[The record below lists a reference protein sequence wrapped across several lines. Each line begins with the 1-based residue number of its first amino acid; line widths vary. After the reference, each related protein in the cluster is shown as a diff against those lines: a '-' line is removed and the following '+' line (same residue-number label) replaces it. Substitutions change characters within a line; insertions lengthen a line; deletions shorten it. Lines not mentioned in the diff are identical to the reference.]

1 MSFEEMNASGEEN
14 IENEDINNGQFDE
27 SLEKAEINEDIE
39 FEELGQEDVDNLECG
54 EETELLDEKDNL
66 IKELNL
72 ERSRLFTTK
81 KKLENELETIKDRL
95 LRVNAEYDNFRKR
108 TEKEKKI
115 IYTDACTDVLKN
127 ILPVFDNLQRAIV
140 ADGSAEDLK
149 KGIESTIRQFE
160 EALTKLGVEEVD
172 TSEGFDP
179 ELHEAIMHVEDS
191 NFGQKEIV
199 EVFQKG
205 FKRGD
210 KVLRHSLVKVAN

>member
-1 MSFEEMNASGEEN
+1 
-14 IENEDINNGQFDE
+14 
-27 SLEKAEINEDIE
+27 
-39 FEELGQEDVDNLECG
+39 
-54 EETELLDEKDNL
+54 
-66 IKELNL
+66 
-72 ERSRLFTTK
+72 LFTTK

>member
-1 MSFEEMNASGEEN
+1 MSIEEVNASGEEN
-14 IENEDINNGQFDE
+14 IVSEDINNNQFDE
-27 SLEKAEINEDIE
+27 SPEKAEINEDIE
-39 FEELGQEDVDNLECG
+39 FEQLGQEDVHNLECG

>member
-127 ILPVFDNLQRAIV
+127 ILPVFDNLQRAV
-140 ADGSAEDLK
+140 EADGSAEDLK
-149 KGIESTIRQFE
+149 KGIESTIRQFQ